1 MNTQLLA
8 GQAIPLTPDG
18 NWLYLKAAQ
27 AEIEIYRESS
37 GERVTLGKSSVF
49 NVGEGKH
56 LGRLLISSR
65 TDNQIEI
72 QFGFGTF
79 TPPVEGQSVV
89 VQALPNV
96 VIEQQPAVEIAP
108 NQQVAV
114 SQLPAV
120 HIAANQQL
128 AVSALPAVELAANQ
142 KLAVTSL
149 PSVEVSALPAVTLEA
164 AQVVKVD
171 EQVSGNLITEAVSV
185 FPHNI
190 AQNAT
195 RKAITIKAAK
205 ANSAS
210 RCVES
215 FGRFTKA
222 DLIAGVSV
230 DVGRYPMP
238 YGMEKHLI
246 FCNCQITETATKAP
260 ISPSTITKTDYKTV
274 SVVGDTVGSQTHG
287 HLMAYYSKMPVH
299 LNYFNSVNYQAV

>member
-1 MNTQLLA
+1 MNTQLIA

-65 TDNQIEI
+65 TDNEIEI
-72 QFGFGTF
+72 QFGYGSFM
-79 TPPVEGQSVV
+79 PPVEGQSVV

-96 VIEQQPAVEIAP
+96 VIEHMPSVTVGHLPAVEIAP
-108 NQQVAV
+108 
-114 SQLPAV
+114 
-120 HIAANQQL
+120 NQQL

-149 PSVEVSALPAVTLEA
+149 PSVEVSTLPAVTLEA
-164 AQVVKVD
+164 TQVVKVD
-171 EQVSGNLITEAVSV
+171 EQVSSNLITEAVSV
-185 FPHNI
+185 FPHNM

-205 ANSAS
+205 ANTAS
-210 RCVES
+210 VFIDAFELEAGERITIES
-215 FGRFTKA
+215 TAAMTLTGT
-222 DLIAGVSV
+222 AGDAVTI
-230 DVGRYPMP
+230 
-238 YGMEKHLI
+238 MEI
-246 FCNCQITETATKAP
+246 
-260 ISPSTITKTDYKTV
+260 
-274 SVVGDTVGSQTHG
+274 
-287 HLMAYYSKMPVH
+287 
-299 LNYFNSVNYQAV
+299 

>member
-108 NQQVAV
+108 NQQ
-114 SQLPAV
+114 
-120 HIAANQQL
+120 L
-128 AVSALPAVELAANQ
+128 AVNQLPAVELAANQ
-142 KLAVTSL
+142 QLGVTALPPVEFKAPQPVNVQSL

-164 AQVVKVD
+164 AQVVKVN

-210 RCVES
+210 VFIDAFELEAGERITIES
-215 FGRFTKA
+215 TA
-222 DLIAGVSV
+222 DMTLTG
-230 DVGRYPMP
+230 
-238 YGMEKHLI
+238 
-246 FCNCQITETATKAP
+246 TT
-260 ISPSTITKTDYKTV
+260 
-274 SVVGDTVGSQTHG
+274 GDTVTT
-287 HLMAYYSKMPVH
+287 MEI
-299 LNYFNSVNYQAV
+299 

>member
-1 MNTQLLA
+1 MNTQLIA

-18 NWLYLKAAQ
+18 NWLYLKSAQ

-96 VIEQQPAVEIAP
+96 VIEQMPSVTVEHLPAVEIA
-108 NQQVAV
+108 
-114 SQLPAV
+114 S
-120 HIAANQQL
+120 NQQL
-128 AVSALPAVELAANQ
+128 AVNQLPAVELAANQ
-142 KLAVTSL
+142 QLGVTAI
-149 PSVEVSALPAVTLEA
+149 PPVEFKAPQPVNVQSLPAVTLEA

-171 EQVSGNLITEAVSV
+171 EQVSSGLVTEAVNV

-210 RCVES
+210 VFIDAFELEAGERITIES
-215 FGRFTKA
+215 TA
-222 DLIAGVSV
+222 DMTLTG
-230 DVGRYPMP
+230 
-238 YGMEKHLI
+238 
-246 FCNCQITETATKAP
+246 TT
-260 ISPSTITKTDYKTV
+260 
-274 SVVGDTVGSQTHG
+274 GDTVTT
-287 HLMAYYSKMPVH
+287 MEI
-299 LNYFNSVNYQAV
+299 

>member
-108 NQQVAV
+108 NQQ
-114 SQLPAV
+114 
-120 HIAANQQL
+120 L
-128 AVSALPAVELAANQ
+128 AVNQLPAVELAANQ
-142 KLAVTSL
+142 QLGVTALPPVEFKAPQPVNVQSL

-164 AQVVKVD
+164 TQVVKVN

-210 RCVES
+210 VFIDAFELEAGERITIES
-215 FGRFTKA
+215 TA
-222 DLIAGVSV
+222 DMTLTG
-230 DVGRYPMP
+230 
-238 YGMEKHLI
+238 
-246 FCNCQITETATKAP
+246 TA
-260 ISPSTITKTDYKTV
+260 
-274 SVVGDTVGSQTHG
+274 GDTVTT
-287 HLMAYYSKMPVH
+287 MEI
-299 LNYFNSVNYQAV
+299 

>member
-1 MNTQLLA
+1 MNTQLIA

-108 NQQVAV
+108 NQQ
-114 SQLPAV
+114 
-120 HIAANQQL
+120 L
-128 AVSALPAVELAANQ
+128 AVNQLPAVELAANQ
-142 KLAVTSL
+142 QLGVTALPPVEFKAPQPVNVQSL

-164 AQVVKVD
+164 TQVVKVN

-205 ANSAS
+205 ANTAS
-210 RCVES
+210 VFIDAFELEAGERITIES
-215 FGRFTKA
+215 TA
-222 DLIAGVSV
+222 DMILTG
-230 DVGRYPMP
+230 
-238 YGMEKHLI
+238 
-246 FCNCQITETATKAP
+246 TA
-260 ISPSTITKTDYKTV
+260 
-274 SVVGDTVGSQTHG
+274 GDTVTT
-287 HLMAYYSKMPVH
+287 MEI
-299 LNYFNSVNYQAV
+299 

>member
-96 VIEQQPAVEIAP
+96 VIEQMPSVTVEHLPAVEIAP
-108 NQQVAV
+108 NQQ
-114 SQLPAV
+114 
-120 HIAANQQL
+120 L
-128 AVSALPAVELAANQ
+128 AVNQLPAVELAANQ
-142 KLAVTSL
+142 QLGVTAL
-149 PSVEVSALPAVTLEA
+149 PPVEFKAPQPVDVQSLPAVTLEA

-185 FPHNI
+185 FPHNM

-205 ANSAS
+205 ANTAS
-210 RCVES
+210 VFIDAFELEAGERITIES
-215 FGRFTKA
+215 
-222 DLIAGVSV
+222 
-230 DVGRYPMP
+230 
-238 YGMEKHLI
+238 
-246 FCNCQITETATKAP
+246 TAAMTLTGTA
-260 ISPSTITKTDYKTV
+260 
-274 SVVGDTVGSQTHG
+274 GDTVTI
-287 HLMAYYSKMPVH
+287 MEI
-299 LNYFNSVNYQAV
+299 

>member
-108 NQQVAV
+108 NQQ
-114 SQLPAV
+114 
-120 HIAANQQL
+120 L
-128 AVSALPAVELAANQ
+128 AVNQLPAVELAANQ
-142 KLAVTSL
+142 QLGVTTLPPVEFKAPQPVNVQSL

-164 AQVVKVD
+164 TQVVKVD

-205 ANSAS
+205 ANGAS
-210 RCVES
+210 VFIDAFELEAGERITIES
-215 FGRFTKA
+215 TA
-222 DLIAGVSV
+222 DMTLTG
-230 DVGRYPMP
+230 
-238 YGMEKHLI
+238 
-246 FCNCQITETATKAP
+246 TA
-260 ISPSTITKTDYKTV
+260 
-274 SVVGDTVGSQTHG
+274 GDTVTT
-287 HLMAYYSKMPVH
+287 LEI
-299 LNYFNSVNYQAV
+299 

>member
-65 TDNQIEI
+65 TDNEIEI
-72 QFGFGTF
+72 QFGYGSFM
-79 TPPVEGQSVV
+79 PPVEGQSVV

-96 VIEQQPAVEIAP
+96 VIEHMPSVTVEHLPAVEIAP
-108 NQQVAV
+108 
-114 SQLPAV
+114 
-120 HIAANQQL
+120 NQQL

-149 PSVEVSALPAVTLEA
+149 PSVEVSTLPAVTLEA
-164 AQVVKVD
+164 TQVVKVD
-171 EQVSGNLITEAVSV
+171 EQVSSNLITEAVSV
-185 FPHNI
+185 FPHNM

-195 RKAITIKAAK
+195 RKAITIKASK
-205 ANSAS
+205 ANTAS
-210 RCVES
+210 VFVDAFELEAGERITIES
-215 FGRFTKA
+215 
-222 DLIAGVSV
+222 
-230 DVGRYPMP
+230 
-238 YGMEKHLI
+238 
-246 FCNCQITETATKAP
+246 TAAMTLTGTA
-260 ISPSTITKTDYKTV
+260 
-274 SVVGDTVGSQTHG
+274 GDTVTI
-287 HLMAYYSKMPVH
+287 MEI
-299 LNYFNSVNYQAV
+299 

>member
-27 AEIEIYRESS
+27 AEIDIYRESS

-108 NQQVAV
+108 NQQ
-114 SQLPAV
+114 
-120 HIAANQQL
+120 L
-128 AVSALPAVELAANQ
+128 AVNQLPAVELAANQ
-142 KLAVTSL
+142 QLGVTALPPVEFKAPQPVNVQSL
-149 PSVEVSALPAVTLEA
+149 PSVEVSALPAVTFEA
-164 AQVVKVD
+164 TQVVKVN

-210 RCVES
+210 VFIDAFELEAGERITIES
-215 FGRFTKA
+215 TAAMTLTGT
-222 DLIAGVSV
+222 AGDAVTI
-230 DVGRYPMP
+230 
-238 YGMEKHLI
+238 MEI
-246 FCNCQITETATKAP
+246 
-260 ISPSTITKTDYKTV
+260 
-274 SVVGDTVGSQTHG
+274 
-287 HLMAYYSKMPVH
+287 
-299 LNYFNSVNYQAV
+299 

>member
-1 MNTQLLA
+1 MNTQLIA

-37 GERVTLGKSSVF
+37 GERVTLGKSAVF

-108 NQQVAV
+108 NQQLAV
-114 SQLPAV
+114 NQLPAV
-120 HIAANQQL
+120 EFKAPQ
-128 AVSALPAVELAANQ
+128 PVEVQ
-142 KLAVTSL
+142 SL

-164 AQVVKVD
+164 TQVVKVN

-210 RCVES
+210 VFIDAFELEAGERITIES
-215 FGRFTKA
+215 TA
-222 DLIAGVSV
+222 DMTLTGA
-230 DVGRYPMP
+230 
-238 YGMEKHLI
+238 
-246 FCNCQITETATKAP
+246 A
-260 ISPSTITKTDYKTV
+260 
-274 SVVGDTVGSQTHG
+274 GDTVTT
-287 HLMAYYSKMPVH
+287 LEI
-299 LNYFNSVNYQAV
+299 

>member
-96 VIEQQPAVEIAP
+96 VIEQMPSVTVEHLPAVEIAP
-108 NQQVAV
+108 NQQ
-114 SQLPAV
+114 
-120 HIAANQQL
+120 L
-128 AVSALPAVELAANQ
+128 AVNQLPAVELAANQ
-142 KLAVTSL
+142 QLGVTAL
-149 PSVEVSALPAVTLEA
+149 PPVEFKAPQPVEVQSLPAVTLEA

-210 RCVES
+210 VFIDAFELEAGERITIES
-215 FGRFTKA
+215 TA
-222 DLIAGVSV
+222 DMTLT
-230 DVGRYPMP
+230 
-238 YGMEKHLI
+238 GM
-246 FCNCQITETATKAP
+246 A
-260 ISPSTITKTDYKTV
+260 
-274 SVVGDTVGSQTHG
+274 GDTVTT
-287 HLMAYYSKMPVH
+287 MEI
-299 LNYFNSVNYQAV
+299 

>member
-18 NWLYLKAAQ
+18 NWLYLKSAQ

-96 VIEQQPAVEIAP
+96 VIEQMPSVTVEHLPAVEIAP
-108 NQQVAV
+108 NQQ
-114 SQLPAV
+114 
-120 HIAANQQL
+120 L
-128 AVSALPAVELAANQ
+128 AVNQLPAVELAANQ
-142 KLAVTSL
+142 QLGVTAL
-149 PSVEVSALPAVTLEA
+149 PPVEFKAPQPVEVQSLPAVTLEA
-164 AQVVKVD
+164 TQVVKVN

-210 RCVES
+210 VFIDAFELEAGERITIES
-215 FGRFTKA
+215 TA
-222 DLIAGVSV
+222 DMTLTG
-230 DVGRYPMP
+230 
-238 YGMEKHLI
+238 
-246 FCNCQITETATKAP
+246 TA
-260 ISPSTITKTDYKTV
+260 
-274 SVVGDTVGSQTHG
+274 GDTVTT
-287 HLMAYYSKMPVH
+287 MEI
-299 LNYFNSVNYQAV
+299 

>member
-1 MNTQLLA
+1 MNTQLIA

-65 TDNQIEI
+65 TDNEIEI

-79 TPPVEGQSVV
+79 MPPVEGQSVV

-96 VIEQQPAVEIAP
+96 VIEHMPSVTVEHLPAVEIAP
-108 NQQVAV
+108 
-114 SQLPAV
+114 
-120 HIAANQQL
+120 NQQL

-149 PSVEVSALPAVTLEA
+149 PSVEVSTLPAVTLEA
-164 AQVVKVD
+164 TQVVKVD
-171 EQVSGNLITEAVSV
+171 EQVSSNLITEAVSV
-185 FPHNI
+185 FPHNM

-195 RKAITIKAAK
+195 RKAITIKASK
-205 ANSAS
+205 ANTASVFVDAFELDAGERITIESTAAMTLTGSAGDA
-210 RCVES
+210 V
-215 FGRFTKA
+215 T
-222 DLIAGVSV
+222 I
-230 DVGRYPMP
+230 
-238 YGMEKHLI
+238 MEI
-246 FCNCQITETATKAP
+246 
-260 ISPSTITKTDYKTV
+260 
-274 SVVGDTVGSQTHG
+274 
-287 HLMAYYSKMPVH
+287 
-299 LNYFNSVNYQAV
+299 

>member
-1 MNTQLLA
+1 MNTQLIA

-49 NVGEGKH
+49 NAGEGKH

-108 NQQVAV
+108 NQQ
-114 SQLPAV
+114 
-120 HIAANQQL
+120 L
-128 AVSALPAVELAANQ
+128 AVNQLPAVELAANQ
-142 KLAVTSL
+142 QLGVTALPPVEFKAPQPVNVQSL

-164 AQVVKVD
+164 AQVVKVN

-210 RCVES
+210 VFIDAFELEAGERITIES
-215 FGRFTKA
+215 TA
-222 DLIAGVSV
+222 DMTLTG
-230 DVGRYPMP
+230 
-238 YGMEKHLI
+238 
-246 FCNCQITETATKAP
+246 T
-260 ISPSTITKTDYKTV
+260 
-274 SVVGDTVGSQTHG
+274 VGDTVTT
-287 HLMAYYSKMPVH
+287 MEI
-299 LNYFNSVNYQAV
+299 

>member
-1 MNTQLLA
+1 MNTQLIA

-18 NWLYLKAAQ
+18 NWLYLKSAQ

-108 NQQVAV
+108 NQQ
-114 SQLPAV
+114 
-120 HIAANQQL
+120 L
-128 AVSALPAVELAANQ
+128 AVNQLPAVELAANQ
-142 KLAVTSL
+142 QLGVTTLPPVEFKAPQPVNVQSL

-164 AQVVKVD
+164 TQVVKVD

-205 ANSAS
+205 ANGAS
-210 RCVES
+210 VFIDAFELEAGERITIES
-215 FGRFTKA
+215 TA
-222 DLIAGVSV
+222 DMTLTG
-230 DVGRYPMP
+230 
-238 YGMEKHLI
+238 
-246 FCNCQITETATKAP
+246 TA
-260 ISPSTITKTDYKTV
+260 
-274 SVVGDTVGSQTHG
+274 GDTVTT
-287 HLMAYYSKMPVH
+287 LEI
-299 LNYFNSVNYQAV
+299 

>member
-1 MNTQLLA
+1 MNTQLIA

-18 NWLYLKAAQ
+18 NWLYLKSAQ

-108 NQQVAV
+108 NQQLAV

-190 AQNAT
+190 AHNAT

-210 RCVES
+210 VFIDAFELEAGERITIES
-215 FGRFTKA
+215 TA
-222 DLIAGVSV
+222 DMTLTGTAGETVTT
-230 DVGRYPMP
+230 
-238 YGMEKHLI
+238 MEI
-246 FCNCQITETATKAP
+246 
-260 ISPSTITKTDYKTV
+260 
-274 SVVGDTVGSQTHG
+274 
-287 HLMAYYSKMPVH
+287 
-299 LNYFNSVNYQAV
+299 

>member
-108 NQQVAV
+108 NQQLAV

-190 AQNAT
+190 AQNTT

-210 RCVES
+210 VFIDAFELEAGERITIES
-215 FGRFTKA
+215 TA
-222 DLIAGVSV
+222 DMTLTG
-230 DVGRYPMP
+230 
-238 YGMEKHLI
+238 
-246 FCNCQITETATKAP
+246 TA
-260 ISPSTITKTDYKTV
+260 
-274 SVVGDTVGSQTHG
+274 GDTVTT
-287 HLMAYYSKMPVH
+287 MEI
-299 LNYFNSVNYQAV
+299 

>member
-1 MNTQLLA
+1 MNTQLIA

-96 VIEQQPAVEIAP
+96 VIEQMPSVTVEQLPAVEIAP
-108 NQQVAV
+108 NQQ
-114 SQLPAV
+114 
-120 HIAANQQL
+120 L
-128 AVSALPAVELAANQ
+128 AVNQLPAVELAANQ
-142 KLAVTSL
+142 QLGVTAL
-149 PSVEVSALPAVTLEA
+149 PPVEFKAPQPVNVQSLPAVTLEA

-171 EQVSGNLITEAVSV
+171 EQVSNGLVTEAVSV

-210 RCVES
+210 VFIDAFELEAGERITIES
-215 FGRFTKA
+215 TA
-222 DLIAGVSV
+222 DMILTG
-230 DVGRYPMP
+230 
-238 YGMEKHLI
+238 
-246 FCNCQITETATKAP
+246 TA
-260 ISPSTITKTDYKTV
+260 
-274 SVVGDTVGSQTHG
+274 GDTVTT
-287 HLMAYYSKMPVH
+287 MEI
-299 LNYFNSVNYQAV
+299 

>member
-1 MNTQLLA
+1 MNTQLIA

-190 AQNAT
+190 AHNAT

-205 ANSAS
+205 TNSAS
-210 RCVES
+210 VFIDAFELEAGERITIES
-215 FGRFTKA
+215 TA
-222 DLIAGVSV
+222 DMTLTG
-230 DVGRYPMP
+230 
-238 YGMEKHLI
+238 
-246 FCNCQITETATKAP
+246 TA
-260 ISPSTITKTDYKTV
+260 
-274 SVVGDTVGSQTHG
+274 GDTVTT
-287 HLMAYYSKMPVH
+287 MEI
-299 LNYFNSVNYQAV
+299 

>member
-1 MNTQLLA
+1 MNTQLIA

-108 NQQVAV
+108 NQQ
-114 SQLPAV
+114 
-120 HIAANQQL
+120 L
-128 AVSALPAVELAANQ
+128 AVNQLPAVELAANQ
-142 KLAVTSL
+142 QLGVTTLPPVEFKAPQPVNVQSL

-164 AQVVKVD
+164 TQVVKVN

-210 RCVES
+210 VFIDAFELEAGERITIES
-215 FGRFTKA
+215 TA
-222 DLIAGVSV
+222 DMTLTGT
-230 DVGRYPMP
+230 M
-238 YGMEKHLI
+238 
-246 FCNCQITETATKAP
+246 
-260 ISPSTITKTDYKTV
+260 
-274 SVVGDTVGSQTHG
+274 GDTVTT
-287 HLMAYYSKMPVH
+287 MEI
-299 LNYFNSVNYQAV
+299 

>member
-1 MNTQLLA
+1 MNTQLIA

-205 ANSAS
+205 ANAAS
-210 RCVES
+210 VFIDAFELEAGERITIES
-215 FGRFTKA
+215 TA
-222 DLIAGVSV
+222 DMTLTG
-230 DVGRYPMP
+230 
-238 YGMEKHLI
+238 
-246 FCNCQITETATKAP
+246 TA
-260 ISPSTITKTDYKTV
+260 
-274 SVVGDTVGSQTHG
+274 GDTVTT
-287 HLMAYYSKMPVH
+287 MEI
-299 LNYFNSVNYQAV
+299 

>member
-1 MNTQLLA
+1 MNTQLIA

-190 AQNAT
+190 AHNAT

-205 ANSAS
+205 ANTAS
-210 RCVES
+210 VFIDAFELEAGERITIES
-215 FGRFTKA
+215 TA
-222 DLIAGVSV
+222 DMTLTG
-230 DVGRYPMP
+230 
-238 YGMEKHLI
+238 
-246 FCNCQITETATKAP
+246 TA
-260 ISPSTITKTDYKTV
+260 
-274 SVVGDTVGSQTHG
+274 GDTVTT
-287 HLMAYYSKMPVH
+287 MEI
-299 LNYFNSVNYQAV
+299 

>member
-96 VIEQQPAVEIAP
+96 VIEQMPSVTVEHLPAVEIAP
-108 NQQVAV
+108 NQQ
-114 SQLPAV
+114 
-120 HIAANQQL
+120 L
-128 AVSALPAVELAANQ
+128 AVNQLPAVELAANQ
-142 KLAVTSL
+142 QLGVTTL
-149 PSVEVSALPAVTLEA
+149 PPVEFKAPQPVNVQSLPAVTLEA
-164 AQVVKVD
+164 TQVVKVN

-210 RCVES
+210 VFIDAFELEAGERITIES
-215 FGRFTKA
+215 TA
-222 DLIAGVSV
+222 DMTLTG
-230 DVGRYPMP
+230 
-238 YGMEKHLI
+238 
-246 FCNCQITETATKAP
+246 TA
-260 ISPSTITKTDYKTV
+260 
-274 SVVGDTVGSQTHG
+274 GDTVTT
-287 HLMAYYSKMPVH
+287 MEI
-299 LNYFNSVNYQAV
+299 

>member
-96 VIEQQPAVEIAP
+96 VIEQMPSVTVEHLPAVEIAP
-108 NQQVAV
+108 NQQ
-114 SQLPAV
+114 
-120 HIAANQQL
+120 L
-128 AVSALPAVELAANQ
+128 AVNQLPAVELAANQ
-142 KLAVTSL
+142 QLGVTALPPIEFKAPQPVDVQSL
-149 PSVEVSALPAVTLEA
+149 PTVTLEA

-205 ANSAS
+205 ANTAS
-210 RCVES
+210 VFIDAFELEAGERITIES
-215 FGRFTKA
+215 TA
-222 DLIAGVSV
+222 DMTLTG
-230 DVGRYPMP
+230 
-238 YGMEKHLI
+238 
-246 FCNCQITETATKAP
+246 TA
-260 ISPSTITKTDYKTV
+260 
-274 SVVGDTVGSQTHG
+274 GDTVTT
-287 HLMAYYSKMPVH
+287 MEI
-299 LNYFNSVNYQAV
+299 